1 MYIGTFGDVIFTVG
15 HLKVLTPVN
24 FAGSTGANWAKHDV
38 TSGKAR
44 SEYISPK
51 LKQYTFELLLSS
63 AYGVNPKKMLNRFV
77 EMAETGEVHYLIIG
91 FSPVAQNRFKIVDIS
106 DEWDVVIDTNVKALL
121 AMTRLVV
128 PGMVE
133 RGRGHVINM
142 GSIAGD
148 YAYPG
153 GSVYCACKAAV
164 KALSDGLRIDL
175 VDTPIRVTNVKPG
188 LVETNFSVVRFR
200 GNKAAADNVYE
211 GLRPLTG
218 DDVAEVVY
226 FAASLPEH
234 IQIAE
239 VLVMPTNQA
248 TGTIAYRKK

>member
-24 FAGSTGANWAKHDV
+24 FAGRTGANWAKHDV

-106 DEWDVVIDTNVKALL
+106 DEWDVVMQLGILTQC
-121 AMTRLVV
+121 RL
-128 PGMVE
+128 
-133 RGRGHVINM
+133 
-142 GSIAGD
+142 
-148 YAYPG
+148 
-153 GSVYCACKAAV
+153 K
-164 KALSDGLRIDL
+164 
-175 VDTPIRVTNVKPG
+175 
-188 LVETNFSVVRFR
+188 
-200 GNKAAADNVYE
+200 
-211 GLRPLTG
+211 LTL
-218 DDVAEVVY
+218 EEY
-226 FAASLPEH
+226 
-234 IQIAE
+234 
-239 VLVMPTNQA
+239 T
-248 TGTIAYRKK
+248 

>member
-24 FAGSTGANWAKHDV
+24 FAGSTGANLAQHDV

-106 DEWDVVIDTNVKALL
+106 DEWDVVMQLGILTQC
-121 AMTRLVV
+121 RL
-128 PGMVE
+128 
-133 RGRGHVINM
+133 
-142 GSIAGD
+142 
-148 YAYPG
+148 
-153 GSVYCACKAAV
+153 K
-164 KALSDGLRIDL
+164 
-175 VDTPIRVTNVKPG
+175 
-188 LVETNFSVVRFR
+188 
-200 GNKAAADNVYE
+200 
-211 GLRPLTG
+211 LTL
-218 DDVAEVVY
+218 EEY
-226 FAASLPEH
+226 
-234 IQIAE
+234 
-239 VLVMPTNQA
+239 T
-248 TGTIAYRKK
+248 